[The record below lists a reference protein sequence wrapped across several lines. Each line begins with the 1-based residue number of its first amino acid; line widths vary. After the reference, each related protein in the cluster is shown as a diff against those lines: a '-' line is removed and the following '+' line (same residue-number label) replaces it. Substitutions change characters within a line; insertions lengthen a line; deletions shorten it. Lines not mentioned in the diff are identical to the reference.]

1 MGYFKDTL
9 KGLSWM
15 GFLRVIVRGVSF
27 IRTANLARILMPAQF
42 GVYGIAGLALVFLET
57 VTETGINIFL
67 IQEDEGIEK
76 YLNTAWAVSIVR
88 GLLICLF
95 IILSAPFVSS
105 FFHSPE
111 SLDILYLTSIVPF
124 LRGFINPAITKF
136 QKEIMFD
143 REFSFKL
150 PIYLFDASVSVVL
163 SLITKNPSSLIYGL
177 IAGALLEVA
186 LSFIY
191 VKPWPKFVFDRVKT
205 RRVISRGKWVTAS
218 GIFDY
223 LFQNIDDFSVGRIL
237 NQYSLGIYQIAYKI
251 SSLPITEIS
260 DVATRVTFPVYRK
273 IATDKERLWK
283 AFIKSSLAISAL
295 VLPLGLLIFLF
306 PKAIIL
312 VVLGDKWIEAVAVLR
327 VLALYGVLRG
337 IFYPMMSVFLAVG
350 KQEYITVSTLAG
362 ILGLGITVV
371 PFVNKYGILGAGYS
385 AVIGTVISIPVISYY
400 LYKIFKNQR

>member
-1 MGYFKDTL
+1 MGYFKDTV
-9 KGLSWM
+9 KGLSWV

-27 IRTANLARILMPAQF
+27 IRTAILARILMPAQF
-42 GVYGIAGLALVFLET
+42 GVYGIACLALVFLET